1 MKKLIAL
8 CLAALMVLSLVGCKK
23 TVTLHC
29 DGCGKEVQADAKM
42 DESWIVYCKD
52 CEPQIDMGEG

>member
-1 MKKLIAL
+1 MKKMMIFLLTAL
-8 CLAALMVLSLVGCKK
+8 LALSLIGCKK

-42 DESWIVYCKD
+42 DETWIIFCKD
-52 CEPQIDMGEG
+52 CEPKVD